1 MYRPRIIPVLLLKN
15 NALIKTKKF
24 KNDRYIGD
32 PINAVRIFNALQAD
46 EIIFLDIQAS
56 KRGQPISLELI
67 KKVGEEANM
76 PFSVGG
82 GIKTLNQ
89 MEERIQAG
97 AEKIVIGSLIFEY
110 PERVKEAVRKFGSS
124 TLVGCMDIKKDWK
137 GKESVFINNGKR
149 KIQGKVDEL
158 ARQIEDMGIGE
169 LIVQSI
175 EADGM
180 MQAYNIPLIKRIAE
194 AVKIPVTGLG
204 GAANLTSMKELY
216 EEVPINGLAA
226 GSMFVFSGARHGVL
240 INYPEKKDIENNFK
254 LK

>member
-24 KNDRYIGD
+24 KNERYIGD
-32 PINAVRIFNALQAD
+32 PINAVRIFNALKAD

-56 KRGQPISLELI
+56 KKGQPISLELV
-67 KKVGEEANM
+67 KEVGEEAYM

-82 GIKTLNQ
+82 GIKTLKQ
-89 MEERIQAG
+89 MEERIKAG
-97 AEKIVIGSLIFEY
+97 AEKIVLGSLLFEQ
-110 PERVKEAVRKFGSS
+110 PEKIKDTVREFGSS
-124 TLVGCMDIKKDWK
+124 TLIGCMDIKKDWK
-137 GKESVFINNGKR
+137 GKESVFINNGKK
-149 KIQGKVDEL
+149 KIQGKIEEL

-180 MQAYNIPLIKRIAE
+180 MQGYNIPLIKRIAE
-194 AVKIPVTGLG
+194 AVKIPVTALG
-204 GAANLTSMKELY
+204 GAADLTSMKNLF
-216 EEVPINGLAA
+216 EEIPVNGLAA

-254 LK
+254 FK